1 MVEHVAVPAG
11 LRSPPVPS
19 AHASGIVTVP
29 DGAVGA
35 VDGGGEPGP
44 GPPACAPGCRHR
56 GIARG
61 LSEARVRPGAGCCG
75 RCDTCLVQ
83 LTVLIVD
90 DHEGFRQMA
99 RALLEAEGIE
109 VVGEA
114 ADGES
119 AITEAERL
127 RPRLV
132 LLDVQL
138 PGIDGFEVAAR
149 LGEASDPPAVVL
161 TSSYAASSYR
171 RRLAQSPARAFIPKG
186 ELSGEAL
193 AALLA

>member
-1 MVEHVAVPAG
+1 MV
-11 LRSPPVPS
+11 RSEPW
-19 AHASGIVTVP
+19 TV
-29 DGAVGA
+29 GF
-35 VDGGGEPGP
+35 PGP
-44 GPPACAPGCRHR
+44 GRQPARRGCRHR

-75 RCDTCLVQ
+75 RCDTGLVQ

-119 AITEAERL
+119 AISEAERL
-127 RPRLV
+127 RPQLV

-149 LGEASDPPAVVL
+149 LGQASDPPAVVL
-161 TSSYAASSYR
+161 TSSHAARSFR
-171 RRLAQSPARAFIPKG
+171 RRLARSPARAFIPKD

-193 AALLA
+193 SALMG

>member
-1 MVEHVAVPAG
+1 VSSCPVVSTAPSRVIGE
-11 LRSPPVPS
+11 SP
-19 AHASGIVTVP
+19 
-29 DGAVGA
+29 VGWT
-35 VDGGGEPGP
+35 
-44 GPPACAPGCRHR
+44 
-56 GIARG
+56 
-61 LSEARVRPGAGCCG
+61 EARVRPGAGCCG
-75 RCDTCLVQ
+75 RCDTYLVQ
-83 LTVLIVD
+83 FTVLIVD

-114 ADGES
+114 VDGES

-127 RPRLV
+127 RPQLV

-161 TSSYAASSYR
+161 TSSHAASSYR

>member
-1 MVEHVAVPAG
+1 
-11 LRSPPVPS
+11 
-19 AHASGIVTVP
+19 
-29 DGAVGA
+29 
-35 VDGGGEPGP
+35 
-44 GPPACAPGCRHR
+44 
-56 GIARG
+56 
-61 LSEARVRPGAGCCG
+61 
-75 RCDTCLVQ
+75 
-83 LTVLIVD
+83 
-90 DHEGFRQMA
+90 MA

-138 PGIDGFEVAAR
+138 PGIDGF
-149 LGEASDPPAVVL
+149 PPAVVL
-161 TSSYAASSYR
+161 TSSHAASSYR

>member
-1 MVEHVAVPAG
+1 MP
-11 LRSPPVPS
+11 
-19 AHASGIVTVP
+19 
-29 DGAVGA
+29 
-35 VDGGGEPGP
+35 
-44 GPPACAPGCRHR
+44 
-56 GIARG
+56 
-61 LSEARVRPGAGCCG
+61 
-75 RCDTCLVQ
+75 

-90 DHEGFRQMA
+90 DHEGFRQVA
-99 RALLEAEGIE
+99 RALLEAAGIR

-127 RPRLV
+127 RPQLV

-149 LGEASDPPAVVL
+149 LGQASDPPAVVL
-161 TSSYAASSYR
+161 TSSHAASSFR
-171 RRLAQSPARAFIPKG
+171 RRLARSQARAFIPKD

>member
-1 MVEHVAVPAG
+1 MNGSIRVVVADDQTAVREG
-11 LRSPPVPS
+11 L
-19 AHASGIVTVP
+19 AIML
-29 DGAVGA
+29 
-35 VDGGGEPGP
+35 
-44 GPPACAPGCRHR
+44 
-56 GIARG
+56 G
-61 LSEARVRPGAGCCG
+61 L
-75 RCDTCLVQ
+75 L
-83 LTVLIVD
+83 D
-90 DHEGFRQMA
+90 DV
-99 RALLEAEGIE
+99 E

-119 AITEAERL
+119 ALSEAERL

-161 TSSYAASSYR
+161 TSSHAASSYR

>member
-1 MVEHVAVPAG
+1 
-11 LRSPPVPS
+11 LRAEPSPSGNRACLS
-19 AHASGIVTVP
+19 A
-29 DGAVGA
+29 
-35 VDGGGEPGP
+35 
-44 GPPACAPGCRHR
+44 
-56 GIARG
+56 
-61 LSEARVRPGAGCCG
+61 ARVCPGVG
-75 RCDTCLVQ
+75 RCWWCDTYLVP

-90 DHEGFRQMA
+90 DHEGFRRVA
-99 RALLEAEGIE
+99 RELLEAGGVE

-127 RPRLV
+127 RPQLV

-149 LGEASDPPAVVL
+149 LGEAADPPAVVL
-161 TSSYAASSYR
+161 TSSYSADSYR
-171 RRLAQSPARAFIPKG
+171 RRIAQSPVRAFIPKG

-193 AALLA
+193 AALFA

>member
-1 MVEHVAVPAG
+1 VP
-11 LRSPPVPS
+11 
-19 AHASGIVTVP
+19 
-29 DGAVGA
+29 
-35 VDGGGEPGP
+35 
-44 GPPACAPGCRHR
+44 
-56 GIARG
+56 
-61 LSEARVRPGAGCCG
+61 
-75 RCDTCLVQ
+75 

-90 DHEGFRQMA
+90 DHEGFRQVA
-99 RALLEAEGIE
+99 RALLEADGIE

-127 RPRLV
+127 RPQLV

-161 TSSYAASSYR
+161 TSMLRRKFLPAA
-171 RRLAQSPARAFIPKG
+171 ARAEPG
-186 ELSGEAL
+186 ARVHPEG
-193 AALLA
+193 

>member
-1 MVEHVAVPAG
+1 MQGFALVRAVVG
-11 LRSPPVPS
+11 
-19 AHASGIVTVP
+19 
-29 DGAVGA
+29 DG
-35 VDGGGEPGP
+35 
-44 GPPACAPGCRHR
+44 
-56 GIARG
+56 
-61 LSEARVRPGAGCCG
+61 
-75 RCDTCLVQ
+75 DTCLVQ

-127 RPRLV
+127 RPQLV

-161 TSSYAASSYR
+161 TSSHAASSYR
-171 RRLAQSPARAFIPKG
+171 RFTQSPARAFIPKN

>member
-1 MVEHVAVPAG
+1 MVWSGPRGRVSPAQDVSLRAEQSSSGMVCG
-11 LRSPPVPS
+11 L
-19 AHASGIVTVP
+19 T
-29 DGAVGA
+29 
-35 VDGGGEPGP
+35 
-44 GPPACAPGCRHR
+44 
-56 GIARG
+56 
-61 LSEARVRPGAGCCG
+61 EARVCPGADCDG
-75 RCDTCLVQ
+75 RCDTYLVQ

-90 DHEGFRQMA
+90 DHEGFRQVA

-127 RPRLV
+127 RPQLV

-138 PGIDGFEVAAR
+138 PDIDGFEVAAR
-149 LGEASDPPAVVL
+149 LGQAADPPAVVL
-161 TSSYAASSYR
+161 TSSYSADSYR
-171 RRLAQSPARAFIPKG
+171 RRIAQSPARAFIPKS

-193 AALLA
+193 AALFA